1 MSRKS
6 SKTTHDTL
14 VHVSSLKKG
23 CVFVLPSE
31 LRASEVS
38 ALEVKDASTVMVC
51 PPDSLYVVK
60 CSPTTGPFKGVEV
73 DILMEHNREVRLIDT
88 GVEKKSKWPFFF
100 EMGIYAIGLSAAA
113 VSLVFWPQIQ
123 AML

>member
-1 MSRKS
+1 MTKKS
-6 SKTTHDTL
+6 SKSPNDSL
-14 VHVSSLKKG
+14 IHVSALKKG
-23 CVFVLPSE
+23 FVFVLPSE

-60 CSPTTGPFKGVEV
+60 CSPVNGPFKGVEV
-73 DILMEHNREVRLIDT
+73 EILMEHNREVRLIDD
-88 GVEKKSKWPFFF
+88 GIVKKSRWPFFV
-100 EMGIYAIGLSAAA
+100 EAGAYGIGLAAA
-113 VSLVFWPQIQ
+113 AASLAFWPQIQ